1 LLAESDIFNHIF
13 DKKSNN
19 RLPEPAKYPDYGGF
33 HQEILALLEST
44 VIGD

>member
-19 RLPEPAKYPDYGGF
+19 RLPEPAKRPVYGF
-33 HQEILALLEST
+33 PEEILSLLEST

>member
-19 RLPEPAKYPDYGGF
+19 RLPEPANYPDYGF
-33 HQEILALLEST
+33 HQEILTLLEST

>member
-1 LLAESDIFNHIF
+1 LLPESDIFNHIF

-19 RLPEPAKYPDYGGF
+19 RLPEPAKWPVYGF
-33 HQEILALLEST
+33 HEEILAMLEST